1 MVAYRRPEEARMRFV
16 LLVVGAT
23 ATGAL
28 SAAGIQTMFPQTQQT
43 FAAVTAL
50 GGNVAD
56 FKLGDIN
63 PLKAYEDVKRR
74 ITSGEPAVSF
84 PTSTPITVGPINMD
98 ALRPKFTIDEKA
110 IQRAWASDMNRRV
123 QQDIA
128 RARDFQAYG
137 RNPTGWHGIPPH

>member
-1 MVAYRRPEEARMRFV
+1 MRFV
-16 LLVVGAT
+16 FLVAGAT
-23 ATGAL
+23 AFGGL
-28 SAAGIQTMFPQTQQT
+28 SGVGIQTMFPQTKET

-56 FKLGDIN
+56 FKLGEIN
-63 PLKAYEDVKRR
+63 PLKAYEDVRR
-74 ITSGEPAVSF
+74 QITSGQPAVSF
-84 PTSTPITVGPINMD
+84 PTSPTPTFKPIDIGN
-98 ALRPKFTIDEKA
+98 LRNTFTIDTKQF
-110 IQRAWASDMNRRV
+110 QRAWASDMNRRV

>member
-1 MVAYRRPEEARMRFV
+1 MRFV

-28 SAAGIQTMFPQTQQT
+28 SAAGIQTMFPQTKQT

-63 PLKAYEDVKRR
+63 PVKAYEEVRR
-74 ITSGEPAVSF
+74 QITSRQPAVAF
-84 PTSTPITVGPINMD
+84 PISAPTPSYAFKPIDIGN
-98 ALRPKFTIDEKA
+98 LKTTLTIDTKQFE
-110 IQRAWASDMNRRV
+110 RAWAADMNRRV

-128 RARDFQAYG
+128 RARDFQVYG
-137 RNPTGWHGIPPH
+137 RNPMGWHGIPPH

>member
-1 MVAYRRPEEARMRFV
+1 MRFV

-74 ITSGEPAVSF
+74 ITSGDPGFSL
-84 PTSTPITVGPINMD
+84 PTSPQIGFKGPINID
-98 ALRPKFTIDEKA
+98 AFNRGFTIDEKA
-110 IQRAWASDMNRRV
+110 IQRAWAADMNRRV

>member
-1 MVAYRRPEEARMRFV
+1 MRFV

-28 SAAGIQTMFPQTQQT
+28 SAAGIQTMFPQTTQT

-56 FKLGDIN
+56 FKLGEIN

-74 ITSGEPAVSF
+74 ITSGEPALSF
-84 PTSTPITVGPINMD
+84 PTSSPIAAGRINTE

-110 IQRAWASDMNRRV
+110 IQRSIAAGINSRV

-137 RNPTGWHGIPPH
+137 RNPMGWHGVPPH

>member
-1 MVAYRRPEEARMRFV
+1 MRFV

-28 SAAGIQTMFPQTQQT
+28 SAAGIQTMFPQTKQT
-43 FAAVTAL
+43 FDAVTAL

-74 ITSGEPAVSF
+74 ITSGQPAISF
-84 PTSTPITVGPINMD
+84 PTSPPMTVNPINMD
-98 ALRPKFTIDEKA
+98 ALRPAFTIDNQA
-110 IQRAWASDMNRRV
+110 IQRAWAADINRRV
-123 QQDIA
+123 QQDIV

-137 RNPTGWHGIPPH
+137 RNPMGWHGIPPH

>member
-1 MVAYRRPEEARMRFV
+1 MRFV

-28 SAAGIQTMFPQTQQT
+28 SAVGIQTMFPQTTQT

-56 FKLGDIN
+56 FKIGEIN
-63 PLKAYEDVKRR
+63 PVKAYEDVKRR
-74 ITSGEPAVSF
+74 ITSGEPAISF
-84 PTSTPITVGPINMD
+84 PTSPPIAVGPINMD
-98 ALRPKFTIDEKA
+98 ALRPKFTIDAKA
-110 IQRAWASDMNRRV
+110 IQRAWAADMNRRV

-137 RNPTGWHGIPPH
+137 RNPMGWHGIPPH